1 MVASLNY
8 EGTEFPVSQKNY
20 YKIETEQNTNVN
32 VFAYKSNQ
40 ANTFYLSN
48 MYTYI

>member
-8 EGTEFPVSQKNY
+8 EGTEFPVS
-20 YKIETEQNTNVN
+20 NVN

-40 ANTFYLSN
+40 AYTFYLSN